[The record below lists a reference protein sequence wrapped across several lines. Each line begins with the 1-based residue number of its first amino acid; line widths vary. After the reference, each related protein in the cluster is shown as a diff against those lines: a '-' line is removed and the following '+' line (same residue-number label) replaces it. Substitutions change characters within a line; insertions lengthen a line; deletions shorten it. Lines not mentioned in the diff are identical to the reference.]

1 MKLYA
6 KNDELKSQMETLKN
20 YCDQEIRKFDVEYEA
35 TLKDAEVELNQKYH
49 KLVENY
55 NAAVA
60 GMKTDERKFKEALQQ
75 SEEDFDREFDQ
86 SKYSKLLSML
96 IF

>member
-6 KNDELKSQMETLKN
+6 RNDELKSQMETLQN
-20 YCDQEIRKFDVEYEA
+20 YCEQEIRKFEIEYES
-35 TLKDAEVELNQKYH
+35 TLKEAEIELNQKYH

-60 GMKTDERKFKEALQQ
+60 GMKLDEKKFKEALQQ
-75 SEEDFDREFDQ
+75 SDRK
-86 SKYSKLLSML
+86 STRLNSSH
-96 IF
+96 